1 MWVCKRC
8 GSTFSDPDL
17 VRDHGEQYGV
27 CPTCCSKS
35 IKKTRICYVC
45 GNPTDNY
52 GICDTCQAEVKKDFA
67 AWLNEE
73 VKSQHIRVDDV
84 ADCVYQYTE
93 YL

>member
-35 IKKTRICYVC
+35 IKETRICYVC

-67 AWLNEE
+67 AWLIEE
-73 VKSQHIRVDDV
+73 VRGKHIRVDDV
-84 ADCVYQYTE
+84 ADCVYQYIE